1 MSFRKAFSKKDVS
14 DVDWLIVGLGNPGV
28 SYEITRHN
36 AGFMCIDK
44 LAEKYRASVSLKK
57 FNALC
62 GECDINGKKCLLI
75 KPQTYMNNSG
85 ASVSVFA
92 KHYGI
97 EPQNILVIS
106 DDVSFDVGKMRVRR
120 NGSSGGQNGL
130 NSIIAKLQSKE
141 FPRIKIGVGKKP
153 EGRDMADWVLSN
165 FNLDELE
172 QLKPVLEKAVDAIP
186 YILDDDIDTAM
197 QKFN

>member
-1 MSFRKAFSKKDVS
+1 MSFRRAFNKKDVS
-14 DVDWLIVGLGNPGV
+14 EVDWLIVGLGNPGV

-36 AGFMCIDK
+36 AGFMCIDA

-62 GECDINGKKCLLI
+62 GECEINGKKCLLV

-85 ASVSVFA
+85 ASVAVFA

-97 EPQNILVIS
+97 EPKNVLVIS
-106 DDVSFDVGKMRVRR
+106 DDVSFDVGKIRVRR

-153 EGRDMADWVLSN
+153 EGWDMADWVLSN
-165 FNLDELE
+165 FKLDELDN
-172 QLKPVLEKAVDAIP
+172 LKPVLEKAVEAVP
-186 YILDDDIDTAM
+186 YVLEDDIDTAM

>member
-1 MSFRKAFSKKDVS
+1 MSFRRAFNKKDVS
-14 DVDWLIVGLGNPGV
+14 EVDWLIVGLGNPGV

-36 AGFMCIDK
+36 AGFMCIDA

-62 GECDINGKKCLLI
+62 GECEINGKKCLLV

-85 ASVSVFA
+85 ASVAVFA

-97 EPQNILVIS
+97 EPKNVLVIS
-106 DDVSFDVGKMRVRR
+106 DDVSFDVGKIRVRR

-153 EGRDMADWVLSN
+153 EGWDMADWVLSN
-165 FNLDELE
+165 FKLDELDN
-172 QLKPVLEKAVDAIP
+172 LKPVLEKAVEAVP
-186 YILDDDIDTAM
+186 YILEDDIDTAM